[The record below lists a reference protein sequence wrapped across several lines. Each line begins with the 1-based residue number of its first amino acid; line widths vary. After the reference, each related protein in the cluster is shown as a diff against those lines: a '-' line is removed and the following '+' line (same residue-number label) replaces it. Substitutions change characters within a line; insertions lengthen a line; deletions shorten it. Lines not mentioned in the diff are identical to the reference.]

1 MSSIPQSPEEAR
13 EFLEKLKDRV
23 DLLFEDVVD
32 LEATAENHDERI
44 ADLEAENEQLRE
56 RVDDLEA
63 NPNPALNDHPRIELS
78 VPRDESW
85 QDDRW
90 DEATLRVWRDGERLP
105 IDTLERAEITP
116 SEAVLFGLGGSDLDQ
131 YVEREVDF
139 RTVHETAEMLLTEE
153 TSMPIEVDDPGGKVD
168 LVTHDYAAGASGP
181 DNPLPFTGKLTT
193 DATDPVHVADDGTV
207 QLSRTAYPTEGEI
220 GSGGEVRYAS
230 YYGSPPGLLDCR
242 QLRQPGVD
250 ASDRP

>member
-90 DEATLRVWRDGERLP
+90 DRH
-105 IDTLERAEITP
+105 P
-116 SEAVLFGLGGSDLDQ
+116 S
-131 YVEREVDF
+131 
-139 RTVHETAEMLLTEE
+139 
-153 TSMPIEVDDPGGKVD
+153 
-168 LVTHDYAAGASGP
+168 
-181 DNPLPFTGKLTT
+181 
-193 DATDPVHVADDGTV
+193 
-207 QLSRTAYPTEGEI
+207 SR
-220 GSGGEVRYAS
+220 
-230 YYGSPPGLLDCR
+230 
-242 QLRQPGVD
+242 
-250 ASDRP
+250 